1 MSQDPAPF
9 GTGTAPLPDR
19 PPSRPLRPAPGRRE
33 LALVLGLVFFLNLTL
48 GAGLQVLSPRLG
60 LLLTEIV
67 FMALPAI
74 VAVRLFYLEPRS
86 VLPFRRPAARHLL
99 AAAVGAASLNHL
111 LEMYGAW
118 QERFAPTPEWIRAL
132 FAGLLEA
139 HSGAEFALVL
149 LCLAFVPAICEEIL
163 FRGFVQTGVLAQT
176 ASVPVG
182 LLVSALLFGIFHL
195 DPWRLAGVFVLGLF
209 FGWLRQESGSLW
221 PPVVAHALNN
231 ALSIGLERAGWLSD
245 SRAPGSAPSAV
256 LAGLGIVFAIA
267 LLRRHGSRMPSDRV
281 L

>member
-1 MSQDPAPF
+1 
-9 GTGTAPLPDR
+9 
-19 PPSRPLRPAPGRRE
+19 
-33 LALVLGLVFFLNLTL
+33 
-48 GAGLQVLSPRLG
+48 
-60 LLLTEIV
+60 
-67 FMALPAI
+67 
-74 VAVRLFYLEPRS
+74 
-86 VLPFRRPAARHLL
+86 
-99 AAAVGAASLNHL
+99 
-111 LEMYGAW
+111 
-118 QERFAPTPEWIRAL
+118 
-132 FAGLLEA
+132 
-139 HSGAEFALVL
+139 VL

>member
-9 GTGTAPLPDR
+9 GSGTAPLPDR
-19 PPSRPLRPAPGRRE
+19 PPSQPLRAAPGRRE

-48 GAGLQVLSPRLG
+48 GAGLQVMSPRLG

-67 FMALPAI
+67 FIALPPIA
-74 VAVRLFYLEPRS
+74 AVRLFYLAPRA
-86 VLPFRRPAARHLL
+86 VLPFRRPATRHLV
-99 AAAVGAASLNHL
+99 AAVVGAASLNHL

-118 QERFAPTPEWIRAL
+118 QERFAPTPDWIRAL

-149 LCLAFVPAICEEIL
+149 VCLAFVPALCEEIL

-176 ASVPVG
+176 SRVPVG

-195 DPWRLAGVFVLGLF
+195 DPWRLAGVFVLGLW

-221 PPVVAHALNN
+221 PPIVAHALNN
-231 ALSIGLERAGWLSD
+231 ALSIGLEQAGWLSD
-245 SRAPGSAPSAV
+245 SHAPGSALSAV
-256 LAGLGIVFAIA
+256 FAGLGVVLAVA
-267 LLRRHGSRMPSDRV
+267 LARPRGFRTPFDRV